1 MGYITA
7 GINHR
12 TAPIAL
18 REQVAFSADQLPD
31 ALQNA
36 RSHTGIEEIV
46 ILSTCNRTEIY
57 CAVHGCN
64 DEAME
69 AYYEKLIDW
78 LIHYRQIQ
86 NRQIQSHQIDSHQTG
101 SKLLTEHS
109 YLFHDEEAV
118 RHLMRVACG
127 LDSMILGEPQILGQ
141 IKSAYACAQE
151 ADTAGPGLNRLFQ
164 HSFTTAKQI
173 RTETAINQQ
182 PVSVAYA
189 ATRLAQ
195 QIFADL
201 SENTALLIG
210 AGETMELTAR
220 HLCQQGVTN
229 IIVANRTLERA
240 QRLTDI
246 FGGKPV
252 LLSDLSQILH
262 ESDIVISSTA
272 SPVPVLGKGAVER
285 ALKQRKHKPM
295 FMVDIAVP
303 RDIEPEIGALGD
315 VYLYTVDDL
324 QDAIEENLQQRKD
337 AARQA
342 ERMIEA
348 DTFEFMTRM
357 RSLDAVSLLRSYRQ
371 NSEAVRDQELEKAM
385 QWLARGAHPEEV
397 LQQLARSL
405 TNKLMHHPSVQLKN
419 AAAMGQQEKL
429 EWAEKLLGISTHQKT
444 DTTQD
449 A

>member
-12 TAPIAL
+12 TAPITL
-18 REQVAFSADQLPD
+18 REQVAFSAEQLSD

-36 RSHTGIEEIV
+36 RIQTGIEEIA

-57 CAVHGCN
+57 CAIHSSGS
-64 DEAME
+64 EAVRLCH
-69 AYYEKLIDW
+69 EKLIDW
-78 LIHYRQIQ
+78 
-86 NRQIQSHQIDSHQTG
+86 QSCYHQANG
-101 SKLLTEHS
+101 KLLAEHS

-127 LDSMILGEPQILGQ
+127 LDSMVLGEPQILGQ
-141 IKSAYACAQE
+141 LKSAYASAQE
-151 ADTAGPGLNRLFQ
+151 AGTAGPGLNRLFQ

-189 ATRLAQ
+189 ATRLAK
-195 QIFADL
+195 QIFSDL

-210 AGETMELTAR
+210 AGETIELTTR
-220 HLCQQGVTN
+220 HLCQQGVAN

-240 QRLTDI
+240 RRLTDI

-252 LLSDLSQILH
+252 LLSDLPHILH

-272 SPVPVLGKGAVER
+272 SPVPVLGKGTVEK

-303 RDIEPEIGALGD
+303 RDIEPEVSELAD
-315 VYLYTVDDL
+315 AFLYTVDDL
-324 QDAIEENLQQRKD
+324 QDVIEDNLQQRKD
-337 AARQA
+337 AAQQA
-342 ERMIEA
+342 ERMIAA
-348 DTFEFMTRM
+348 DTFEFMTRL
-357 RSLDAVSLLRSYRQ
+357 RALDAVSLLRDYRQ
-371 NSEAVRDQELEKAM
+371 STEAIRDLELEKAL
-385 QWLARGAHPEEV
+385 QWLARGARPEEV
-397 LQQLARSL
+397 LQQFARSL

-419 AAAMGQQEKL
+419 AAAKGQQEKL
-429 EWAEKLLGISTHQKT
+429 EWAEKLLGLSTSRQS
-444 DTTQD
+444 DSTQD